1 MPNSNVIQ
9 QFSHYE
15 EEFINYAQIEWRL
28 NLFNS
33 GRNVYERKLTTLK
46 TWLPDI
52 LQDCKQVLQEGK
64 TRHAVTNDNYFII
77 STTTDVVTDTVV
89 ISPDESVLHTICD
102 KILAHHSSEPPP
114 RVRWMYDEDGTSV
127 RLPIDTLNLPRTEF
141 YPFLEGE
148 TLEQYYDRYVASR
161 SNILVLMGPP
171 GTGKTSFIKGLIN
184 HTRKGA
190 ILSYDNSILQK
201 DSIFTNFMSNDDM
214 FMILEDADTF
224 LGSRNKTGNTVM
236 HRFLNVG
243 DGLISTSH
251 KKIIFSTN
259 LPSLRDIDPALI
271 RPGRCFDV
279 VKFDKLNKQQCLA
292 IDPAYGGEG
301 EITLA
306 QLMCG
311 VEQVVK
317 SDKAVGF

>member
-1 MPNSNVIQ
+1 MSNSNVIQ

-28 NLFNS
+28 KLFNS
-33 GRNVYERKLTTLK
+33 GRNIYERKITTLK

-52 LQDCKQVLQEGK
+52 IPDYEQLLQEGNK
-64 TRHAVTNDNYFII
+64 SHAIVNDNYFITSI
-77 STTTDVVTDTVV
+77 TDSIVTDTVV
-89 ISPDESVLHTICD
+89 ISPDESLLQDICN
-102 KILAHHSSEPPP
+102 KILDHHTNEPPP
-114 RVRWMYDEDGTSV
+114 RVRWVYDEDGTSV
-127 RLPIDTLNLPRTEF
+127 RLPIDTSNLPRKEF
-141 YPFLEGE
+141 YPFLTDE
-148 TLEQYYDRYVASR
+148 TLAQYYDRYVASR

-190 ILSYDNSILQK
+190 ILSYDNSILER
-201 DSIFTNFMSNDDM
+201 DSIFTNFMSGNDM
-214 FMILEDADTF
+214 FMVLEDADTF
-224 LGSRNKTGNTVM
+224 LGSRNKTRNTVM

-279 VKFDKLNKQQCLA
+279 VKFDKLNKQQCLS
-292 IDPAYGGEG
+292 IDSGYSGEG

-306 QLMCG
+306 QLICG
-311 VEQVVK
+311 VEQMAEV
-317 SDKAVGF
+317 DKGVGF